1 MKIDEFLARLQGVE
15 GDGRGGWMACCPAHD
30 DHNPSM
36 HVNVGR
42 DGRILV
48 KCFAGCSAEEIV
60 GALGLKKSDLMAD
73 EGKARGARRANG
85 TRQGH
90 AEETRGWRARLQDGE
105 KPEARASGTGQGESA
120 PTGRGATKL
129 ATEARSAGPGVLPG
143 VAAPTFA
150 ARGKRRPSKHVCYY
164 TYKREDGAAVFRVER
179 RAYTDAKG
187 GKTFVQQS
195 PDPSARGGWVFGVEK
210 QGVEYIPYQLPLVVR
225 AAREGKSVVILEGE
239 KDVCTFVKRFKAAAT
254 CNPKGAGKWQAGW
267 GKYFEGVPSVL
278 IIADNDPA
286 TKVEKKTG
294 EEKPFNVGQR
304 HACDVEAKLRADGY
318 EGRIRKAVMPDVA
331 GRHVKDFTDWVE
343 AMEAAG
349 RTVDRAAFAA
359 ALEESGDWPVAWEFG
374 AAAPGD
380 LQRAQKEARVSA
392 SPSAAAAP
400 APSASAMPG
409 EGGAGAEKLKDG
421 RDGMGEAGRYGRPC
435 PRSPLKERGW
445 FQVDFQ
451 IDPGRIA
458 RFNVWRDE
466 LEFEG
471 WQKSENAE
479 NFGEFVQMANYS
491 PIKCPASRMVSMA
504 KGCIDAFAK
513 DFKLANPQRTELTCS
528 LALAWL
534 RARGK
539 FFADIDNPM
548 YSTSLYFDSVQGVL
562 YNIQS
567 NEFQSFLATETNVSR
582 ENKVFK
588 FMMALIEDLTMTK
601 DETPR
606 IRPSKE
612 WERVGGAIYVSNGD
626 SRMYKVTANRVEDV
640 VNGTDGVVFLR
651 GSTLM
656 PFRLL
661 DGPGLD
667 PFVHSML
674 FRYASLE
681 KDTDVMNCRLWFLNL
696 FMCDQNK
703 PILLINGPRGSGKT
717 FLLQGMKQFLGIRT
731 NGQLDDSY
739 NKMDKSD
746 KGAENFWIIIDKGRF
761 EIFDN
766 FDTKIGW
773 ADNDFQVASTGG
785 THKTRELYKT
795 DVLVT
800 LYARAFF
807 ALTSNNAVF
816 TSEGGGLPDRIIKVG
831 TVGRPK
837 VSKGPAQLKAD
848 NMAHREEYM
857 TFVLRTLA
865 AALADK
871 GAVDENINRRHP
883 EFAEFSVRC
892 GRAMGCEAEAVR
904 ALATAEIEKSVLP
917 LMNDMIAKE
926 IVAVLLDQKTAGDV
940 SFTAGEMSEMIIGR
954 LDADD
959 VDEKTKAIYGARRI
973 GKAIKKFEADFSTL
987 FSYST
992 RMLEG
997 KTRYEFKG
1005 LTARGESVVG
1015 SLRGGLVGFCGSFP
1029 ESPTGARGAGDFAQN
1044 GVANAPNAPHARALA
1059 QTLPLTCKEDGNRDI
1074 AEGDEDEEGLDDLFF

>member
-1 MKIDEFLARLQGVE
+1 MRA
-15 GDGRGGWMACCPAHD
+15 A
-30 DHNPSM
+30 
-36 HVNVGR
+36 
-42 DGRILV
+42 
-48 KCFAGCSAEEIV
+48 AGCS
-60 GALGLKKSDLMAD
+60 
-73 EGKARGARRANG
+73 
-85 TRQGH
+85 
-90 AEETRGWRARLQDGE
+90 
-105 KPEARASGTGQGESA
+105 
-120 PTGRGATKL
+120 
-129 ATEARSAGPGVLPG
+129 
-143 VAAPTFA
+143 
-150 ARGKRRPSKHVCYY
+150 
-164 TYKREDGAAVFRVER
+164 
-179 RAYTDAKG
+179 
-187 GKTFVQQS
+187 
-195 PDPSARGGWVFGVEK
+195 
-210 QGVEYIPYQLPLVVR
+210 PLVVR

-267 GKYFEGVPSVL
+267 GRYFEGVPSVL

-286 TKVEKKTG
+286 TKTNPKTG
-294 EEKPFNVGQR
+294 EVRPFHVGQR

-318 EGRIRKAVMPDVA
+318 AGRIRKTVMPDVA

-343 AMEAAG
+343 AMEAEG

-359 ALEESGDWPVAWEFG
+359 ALDEAGEWPEAWEFG

-392 SPSAAAAP
+392 SPSAASAP

-409 EGGAGAEKLKDG
+409 EGVREADG
-421 RDGMGEAGRYGRPC
+421 KTVDDRSRMGEAGRYGRPC

-513 DFKLANPQRTELTCS
+513 DFKLANPQRTELTC
-528 LALAWL
+528 LIALAWL

-539 FFADIDNPM
+539 FFADVDNPM

-612 WERVGGAIYVSNGD
+612 WERVGKAIYVSNGD
-626 SRMYKVTANRVEDV
+626 SRMYRVTANRVEDV
-640 VNGTDGVVFLR
+640 ANGTDGVVFLR

-696 FMCDQNK
+696 FTCDQNK
-703 PILLINGPRGSGKT
+703 PILLITGPRGSGKT

-731 NGQLDDSY
+731 DGQLDDSY
-739 NKMDKSD
+739 NKMDKTD
-746 KGAENFWIIIDKGRF
+746 KGAEDFWIIIDKGRF

-785 THKTRELYKT
+785 THKTRKLYKT

-816 TSEGGGLPDRIIKVG
+816 ASEGGGLPDRIIKVG

-857 TFVLRTLA
+857 TFVLRTIA
-865 AALADK
+865 AALADT

-883 EFAEFSVRC
+883 EFAEFAVRC

-987 FSYST
+987 FRYST

-997 KTRYEFKG
+997 KTRYEFRG

-1015 SLRGGLVGFCGSFP
+1015 SLRGGLVGFDGSFP

-1044 GVANAPNAPHARALA
+1044 GVVNAPNAPHARALA
-1059 QTLPLTCKEDGNRDI
+1059 QPFPLARKEDGNGDIANRDI
-1074 AEGDEDEEGLDDLFF
+1074 EEDLDDFVF